1 MLGHMKN
8 NVWENRKSP
17 PEDWSKPLPEWMQK
31 EHEGSYLAI
40 KNEEMK
46 TNVKKSVFDERTLCV
61 IM

>member
-1 MLGHMKN
+1 MLGHFKN
-8 NVWENRKSP
+8 NVWENRTTP
-17 PEDWSKPLPEWMQK
+17 PEDWNKALPEWMQK

-46 TNVKKSVFDERTLCV
+46 TNVKKSVFEERTPCV